1 MQKSVTT
8 GLEMLEMQFL
18 ICNSPMTDEVQGVSN
33 VAMELSETLKPA
45 HVMNH
50 TCIIASSKAKSYE
63 SEVFYADSIMRSRF
77 VHSYEISDK
86 VLVNTLKIVCCIV
99 SMPTRQH
106 EVSFQDGISFTAAP
120 MFYISRVPSLL
131 YGRSSPGWP
140 NLI

>member
-1 MQKSVTT
+1 
-8 GLEMLEMQFL
+8 
-18 ICNSPMTDEVQGVSN
+18 
-33 VAMELSETLKPA
+33 
-45 HVMNH
+45 MNH

-120 MFYISRVPSLL
+120 MFYISRVPSLFSRHVL
-131 YGRSSPGWP
+131 LP
-140 NLI
+140 NMKKLAWIRQPEKKDIKERIVVHATPHKTEGNILI